1 MNRAVNEANNHE
13 FVVPAE
19 FAIELAKND
28 SDIKF
33 QELQNRTRT
42 DSGGFLVVGFELS
55 REMRVRR
62 KIGLGSTTLMMN
74 KPEI

>member
-42 DSGGFLVVGFELS
+42 DSGGFLVVGATD
-55 REMRVRR
+55 
-62 KIGLGSTTLMMN
+62 LG
-74 KPEI
+74 K